1 MRTIEQQF
9 QKVTIVAL
17 LAGIA
22 SLGAAVAQTEVGD
35 KPPPSANMFEST
47 RPPASDAESAAVTAA
62 LQALPPSDDPALF
75 VAGYLVDP
83 RGMTL
88 YVFDRDRPGISTCYR
103 ACEKLWPPLLAGLDD
118 APRGEFGIVERLDGS
133 RQWSWRGQ
141 PLYYWPSDKRPGD
154 VTGDNVSGVWHIVPS
169 TAAEPPKA
177 PPVYSEY

>member
-1 MRTIEQQF
+1 MKTNA
-9 QKVTIVAL
+9 KLSLKAMAMAL

-22 SLGAAVAQTEVGD
+22 SPSPAPAQTPASD

-47 RPPASDAESAAVTAA
+47 RAPASDAESAAVTAA

-154 VTGDNVSGVWHIVPS
+154 VTGDNVSGVWHIV
-169 TAAEPPKA
+169 TNAAAEPPKA